1 MTMKRDC
8 ARYTE
13 ALADLAEGK
22 TSPEARQHVD
32 SCVSC
37 QHDLAQLVK
46 LFAAS
51 KVKVYKAPSELVA
64 AAQALMQVKVNRL
77 HQVRCLLLGVGARS
91 GKSGIQATYGDSVQ
105 SVNVVY
111 QPIPSGWEIV
121 GRAPSGYDQVTVCD
135 EAKPLEIDGY
145 FSVQV
150 RTLESAEIKFS
161 GEAGELYLP
170 PVEVPVDGHG
180 TR

>member
-22 TSPEARQHVD
+22 TSPEAQLHVD
-32 SCVSC
+32 SCMSC
-37 QHDLAQLVK
+37 QNELAQLAK
-46 LFAAS
+46 LFAAT
-51 KVKVYKAPSELVA
+51 KVRMFKTPAEIVA

-77 HQVRCLLLGVGARS
+77 HQVRCSLLGTGARS
-91 GKSGIQATYGDSVQ
+91 GKSGIQATYGDSDL

-121 GRAPSGYDQVTVCD
+121 GRAPEGYQSATISE
-135 EAKPLEIDGY
+135 EALQLDVDGY
-145 FSVQV
+145 FAVQV
-150 RTLESAEIKFS
+150 KSLEGSEIKFS

-180 TR
+180 AR